1 MSARVIRKEEEE
13 RDRESRY
20 KPHKEITRAMNSP
33 DRITPAE
40 LSRSMRA
47 MQKEI
52 EMNKDK
58 ERLRSPTLPPR
69 SIRLKN
75 FLKRI
80 LNDTVN
86 SLPSNLKPKKKQ
98 PIVVVH
104 GHTPTNSNS
113 KGGYTSRKYKYT
125 NITKKPAKP
134 KILAKKPAKPKI
146 LAKKPAK
153 PKNIK
158 RFHKK

>member
-1 MSARVIRKEEEE
+1 MSARVIRREEEAANWE
-13 RDRESRY
+13 LIH
-20 KPHKEITRAMNSP
+20 KLPKEITRAMNSP

-47 MQKEI
+47 MQREI

-58 ERLRSPTLPPR
+58 ERLRSPTLPPP
-69 SIRLKN
+69 SLRLKGFFRRKFN
-75 FLKRI
+75 EA
-80 LNDTVN
+80 VN
-86 SLPSNLKPKKKQ
+86 NLPSILKPKKQ
-98 PIVVVH
+98 PILVVD
-104 GHTPTNSNS
+104 GHTPTNS
-113 KGGYTSRKYKYT
+113 KGGYTSRKYKYA

-134 KILAKKPAKPKI
+134 KNMAKKPAKPKI
-146 LAKKPAK
+146 LTKKPAK

>member
-13 RDRESRY
+13 ANWALIH
-20 KPHKEITRAMNSP
+20 KLPKEITRAMNSP

-40 LSRSMRA
+40 LSRSMIA
-47 MQKEI
+47 MQREI

-58 ERLRSPTLPPR
+58 ERLRSPTLPSP

-75 FLKRI
+75 FFKRK
-80 LNDTVN
+80 LNDAVN
-86 SLPSNLKPKKKQ
+86 KLPSILKPKKQ
-98 PIVVVH
+98 TIVVVH
-104 GHTPTNSNS
+104 GQTPTNS

-146 LAKKPAK
+146 LTKKPAK